1 MNKYDYTVQNILD
14 SLKQVGLKKG
24 DSIFTYSNLG
34 FFGKLKNAETSE
46 DYCAAFRDAIFK
58 IIGNEGTLV
67 VPAFSYSFCNSTR
80 FNVSSTPSV
89 CGMFSEYIRNDAQ
102 SKRSN
107 DPNFSIS
114 AIGESAE
121 YFTQDCQPHS
131 FGKDSFWERYL
142 KKNGKFCNFN
152 FDSGSTFF
160 HYIEKLLNVRY
171 RYDKEF
177 KGFLKLNNRYA
188 EKIFVHFV
196 YDKEKPENGPDF
208 EKFHK
213 KAIELKKAKISNLG
227 KGQIVCISAKN
238 TFDLIKNE
246 IISNPN
252 FLIKGL

>member
-160 HYIEKLLNVRY
+160 HYVEKILDVPY

-177 KGFLKLNNRYA
+177 KGFLSSRM
-188 EKIFVHFV
+188 
-196 YDKEKPENGPDF
+196 
-208 EKFHK
+208 
-213 KAIELKKAKISNLG
+213 
-227 KGQIVCISAKN
+227 CI
-238 TFDLIKNE
+238 TECL
-246 IISNPN
+246 
-252 FLIKGL
+252 